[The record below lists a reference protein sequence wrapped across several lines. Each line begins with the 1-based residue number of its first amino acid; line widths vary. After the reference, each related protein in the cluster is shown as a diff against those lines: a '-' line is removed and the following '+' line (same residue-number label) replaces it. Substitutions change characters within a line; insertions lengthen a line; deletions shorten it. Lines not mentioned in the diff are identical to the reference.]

1 VPESDVAFLSES
13 CDPNTI
19 QVRSSDI
26 GSDAF
31 TTEKI
36 EEASVVVG
44 PQASLRTAW
53 RVQEHLQELSYT
65 QLW

>member
-1 VPESDVAFLSES
+1 MLS
-13 CDPNTI
+13 CYF

-26 GSDAF
+26 GTDAF
-31 TTEKI
+31 TTEKM
-36 EEASVVVG
+36 EEASMVVG